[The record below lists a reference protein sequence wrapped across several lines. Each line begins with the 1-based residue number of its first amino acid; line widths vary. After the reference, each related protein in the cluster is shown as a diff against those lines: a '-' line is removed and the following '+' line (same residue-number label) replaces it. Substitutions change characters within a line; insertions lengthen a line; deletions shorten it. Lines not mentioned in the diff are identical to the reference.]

1 MTWLLDRIQ
10 SKTHDDNRG
19 YAAELLSILL
29 QSNVKNRLEL
39 GRKDG
44 VETIL
49 KVLSVSQLSATS
61 HYRLLC
67 TDSQKQYRRRDPID
81 ADETEF
87 MENVFDALCSA
98 LGESKIKELFL
109 ASEGIDLM
117 VLMMKCVSTGTED
130 ISKLTMIPR
139 EKLQSRS
146 RSIKT
151 LDYAMSGPAGSASC
165 EAFIEALGLK
175 TLFAAFMGKVNHH
188 FRLLLEHL
196 KFNNKLVQSS
206 KKPSSGA
213 PPTSEDAGHVLG
225 ILSSL
230 FTNIPSETPARL
242 RLLTKFV
249 ENNYEKADKLLEIR
263 DSAHNRLTAV
273 DAEIE
278 KERKQL
284 VADGDEIGAEEED
297 TWYLRRLDGGLFTL
311 QTVDYILAWICMEDD
326 GVSEIASSHKR
337 HTDVFTLNIL
347 LGPVTSNTDAI
358 PQIKISKGY
367 RTDIASLSR

>member
-1 MTWLLDRIQ
+1 
-10 SKTHDDNRG
+10 
-19 YAAELLSILL
+19 
-29 QSNVKNRLEL
+29 
-39 GRKDG
+39 
-44 VETIL
+44 
-49 KVLSVSQLSATS
+49 
-61 HYRLLC
+61 
-67 TDSQKQYRRRDPID
+67 
-81 ADETEF
+81 
-87 MENVFDALCSA
+87 MENVFDTLCSA
-98 LGESKIKELFL
+98 LGEFKIKELFL

-117 VLMMKCVSTGTED
+117 VLMMKYVSTGTEG
-130 ISKLTMIPR
+130 ISKLSMIPR

-175 TLFAAFMGKVNHH
+175 TLFAAFMGKVNHR

-196 KFNNKLVQSS
+196 NKLVQNS
-206 KKPSSGA
+206 KKPTSGA

-278 KERKQL
+278 KERKAL
-284 VADGDEIGAEEED
+284 MANGDEIGVEEED

-326 GVSEIASSHKR
+326 GVSGITSSHKR
-337 HTDVFTLNIL
+337 HRRI
-347 LGPVTSNTDAI
+347 
-358 PQIKISKGY
+358 Y
-367 RTDIASLSR
+367 M